1 MIIVEGPDG
10 AGKTTLIARLEKQL
24 GLTREPRAVSAGAE
38 KMKPIGQYVEDELEK
53 GFGMRLYDRFALISS
68 PMYLSLPNP
77 TFSEEMLDLIWL
89 ASAWRKF
96 RQVDPVI
103 VLCLPEF
110 ATVKANVA
118 KDESSK
124 VMWEYWETIYWNYHN
139 WLAVNL
145 QNTSILHYNYTLTG
159 SPQALQEQR
168 LQGLIRWAQARVEK
182 GR

>member
-1 MIIVEGPDG
+1 MFIVEGPDG
-10 AGKTTLIARLEKQL
+10 SGKTTLVARLENML
-24 GLTREPRAVSAGAE
+24 GVSREPRAVTAGAE
-38 KMKPIGQYVEDELEK
+38 KIKPIGAYVQEELDK
-53 GFGMRLYDRFALISS
+53 GFGLRLYDRFALISS

-77 TFSEEMLDLIWL
+77 TFSEEMLDLVWL
-89 ASAWRKF
+89 ASAWRRL
-96 RQVDPVI
+96 RQIDPVI
-103 VLCLPEF
+103 ILCLPDF

-145 QNTSILHYNYTLTG
+145 ENTSVLHYNYTLTG
-159 SPQALQEQR
+159 PVQAFQDQR
-168 LQGLIRWAQARVEK
+168 LAGLVRWTQARVLK